1 MWARIESGK
10 VVELT
15 EVDPDGRFHPSMQ
28 WVSCSDKVVT
38 GMAYSDGKFVKV
50 QLPQVEVTAEQV
62 EAARL
67 HAYADPITGSD
78 RMFVEAARLQMMG
91 DPVWEAVRD
100 AAVVRYQEIQTE
112 YPWP

>member
-15 EVDPDGRFHPSMQ
+15 EIDPDGCFHPSMQ

-38 GMAYSDGKFVKV
+38 GMDYSDGKFVKV
-50 QLPQVEVTAEQV
+50 QPPQVEVTAGQV

-78 RMFVEAARLQMMG
+78 RMFVEASRMQMMG
-91 DPVWEAVRD
+91 ETGWEGVRD
-100 AAVVRYQEIQTE
+100 AAVVRYQEIQNE
-112 YPWP
+112 HPWP